1 MFKKILPKE
10 KKFFEFLGEIA
21 NHILQAATLLN
32 EMLVKFESI
41 GEYQS
46 KIRMIEHK
54 ADEVSH
60 RISKELNETFITP
73 IDREDIFQLVHTL
86 DNVVDSIDVIASR
99 IFLYKVKNPVE
110 FGPQLSEI
118 LLSQAK
124 IIVEDVKDLDDYKE
138 MEKKLDAIHKLE
150 SQGDT
155 TFQQA
160 IALLFENEK
169 DAIELIKKKEIL
181 EILEK
186 AIDRAQ
192 RIAIVLGGIL
202 VKNI

>member
-10 KKFFEFLGEIA
+10 KKFFEFLGGLA
-21 NHILQAATLLN
+21 NYILEAATLLN
-32 EMLVKFESI
+32 EMLIKFESI
-41 GEYQS
+41 GDYQS

-99 IFLYKVKNPVE
+99 IFLYKVKYPIE
-110 FGPQLSEI
+110 FGPQLSEL

-124 IIVEDVKDLDDYKE
+124 IIVEAVKDLDDYKE

-150 SQGDT
+150 SQGDSI
-155 TFQQA
+155 FQQA